1 MGRQSRKLSC
11 TMSLFAG
18 SVNRRRL
25 LENHASLQRRFVMA
39 TALGPIG
46 KVSRDQ
52 MHFWTFL
59 GLQKIDKRE
68 EQRERKIDHSMRAD
82 GVSGGVTILALHFAC
97 RVHPS
102 SPS

>member
-1 MGRQSRKLSC
+1 MGRQSRKLPC

-52 MHFWTFL
+52 YTSGLFL
-59 GLQKIDKRE
+59 DFKGSTKEKNRKRE
-68 EQRERKIDHSMRAD
+68 RLI
-82 GVSGGVTILALHFAC
+82 ILCGLMAFLA
-97 RVHPS
+97 V
-102 SPS
+102 